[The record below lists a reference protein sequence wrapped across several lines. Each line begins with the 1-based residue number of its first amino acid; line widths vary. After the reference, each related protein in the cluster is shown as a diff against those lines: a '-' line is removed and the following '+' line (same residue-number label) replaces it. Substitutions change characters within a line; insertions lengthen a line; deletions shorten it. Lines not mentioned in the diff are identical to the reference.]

1 MKIYNKQGLQITD
14 PKQREELEK
23 EIQTLINS
31 RSTSSGEVE
40 KRPFEHGAKNP
51 AFERFLKSQEAQE
64 RKTENPELTDVEME
78 QYWQK
83 YNDIL
88 AKYGST
94 TKSKITEFKFN
105 NEKY

>member
-1 MKIYNKQGLQITD
+1 MKIYNKQGQEIKD

-23 EIQTLINS
+23 EIQSLISN
-31 RSTSSGEVE
+31 RSLSNGEVE
-40 KRPFEHGAKNP
+40 KRPFEHGAKNA
-51 AFERFLKSQEAQE
+51 AFERFLKSIEAQE
-64 RKTENPELTDVEME
+64 RKTQNPELTDSELND
-78 QYWQK
+78 YWKK

-88 AKYGST
+88 AKYGS